1 VSNLGEATIDIG
13 CEPGFAWTLLA
24 DPRLASEW
32 VLGVADAE
40 ILALDGDD
48 RPTRVR
54 FTGMPSAASLEYEM
68 AYEYDAAG
76 LRLRWHTV
84 GDTDRALDGEAW
96 IEALGP
102 GSCRLHYQMAAR
114 PSRAL
119 PSWARDT
126 LADDTPTKVVA
137 AFRRFVERRA
147 SRCPG

>member
-1 VSNLGEATIDIG
+1 MSNLGDATIDVA
-13 CEPGFAWTLLA
+13 CEADFAWSLLA

-32 VLGVADAE
+32 VLGVADAV
-40 ILALDGDD
+40 ILATDGEG
-48 RPTRVR
+48 RATRAR

-68 AYEYDAAG
+68 AYEYDAAAR
-76 LRLRWHTV
+76 RLRWHTV

-102 GSCRLHYQMAAR
+102 ASCRLHYRLAAK

-119 PSWARDT
+119 PAWARDT
-126 LADDTPTKVVA
+126 LADDTPAKVVA

-147 SRCPG
+147 GPRT

>member
-1 VSNLGEATIDIG
+1 VSNLGGATIDVA
-13 CEPGFAWTLLA
+13 CEAGFAWTLLA

-32 VLGVADAE
+32 VLGVAGAE
-40 ILALDGDD
+40 ILALDGDE

-68 AYEYDAAG
+68 AYEYDAAER
-76 LRLRWHTV
+76 RLRWHTV

-96 IEALGP
+96 IEVLGP
-102 GSCRLHYQMAAR
+102 VRCRLHYQMAAH

-126 LADDTPTKVVA
+126 LADDTPAKVVK
-137 AFRRFVERRA
+137 AFQRFAERRA
-147 SRCPG
+147 APV